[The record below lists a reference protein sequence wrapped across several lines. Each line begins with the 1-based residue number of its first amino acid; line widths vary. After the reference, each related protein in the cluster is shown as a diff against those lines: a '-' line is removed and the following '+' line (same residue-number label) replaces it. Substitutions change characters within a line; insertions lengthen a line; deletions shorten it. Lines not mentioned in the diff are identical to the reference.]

1 MKERFIEN
9 GIEYVRRGD
18 YYYPNVEVP
27 KKHRP
32 LGVYGRLHK
41 EFIKNYRKGF
51 YSSLILQGKLDE
63 YLYEIDREAYRRLNN
78 LIDNFAKN
86 ECVTEE
92 LKKENQME
100 WVRRMNNIRNRAV
113 EIVKYE
119 LIYKV

>member
-9 GIEYVRRGD
+9 GSEYVKRGD
-18 YYYPNVEVP
+18 FYFPNVEVP

-63 YLYEIDREAYRRLNN
+63 YLYALNREAYRMLNE
-78 LIDNFAKN
+78 LIDYFAEN
-86 ECVTEE
+86 EGVTED

-100 WVRRMNNIRNRAV
+100 WVRRMNNIRNRSV
-113 EIVKYE
+113 EIVKAE
-119 LIYKV
+119 LIYTV